1 LGYKNFD
8 FSVFGSGV
16 AGRKGVDAYIYY
28 NNFVESR
35 ENAAPG
41 TLGAWTTSNTGSD
54 IPAATI
60 VDNNNEKRMSDYLL
74 RNNSYFKLRNLQLG
88 YNLPVD
94 IIKKAGM
101 SQLRVYFQ
109 GENLFWITPKG
120 YIGSDPE
127 RTSIDRI
134 PVPTSYSFGLSA
146 SF

>member
-1 LGYKNFD
+1 
-8 FSVFGSGV
+8 
-16 AGRKGVDAYIYY
+16 
-28 NNFVESR
+28 
-35 ENAAPG
+35 
-41 TLGAWTTSNTGSD
+41 
-54 IPAATI
+54 
-60 VDNNNEKRMSDYLL
+60 MSDYLL
-74 RNNSYFKLRNLQLG
+74 RNNSYFKVRNLQLG
-88 YNLPVD
+88 YNLPAE
-94 IIKKAGM
+94 IIKKTGM

>member
-1 LGYKNFD
+1 MD
-8 FSVFGSGV
+8 S
-16 AGRKGVDAYIYY
+16 YIYS
-28 NNFVESR
+28 NNFVAPR
-35 ENAAPG
+35 DNAAPG
-41 TLGAWTTSNTGSD
+41 TLNAWTVANPGSD

-60 VDNNNEKRMSDYLL
+60 TDNNSEHRMSDYLL
-74 RNNSYFKLRNLQLG
+74 RNNSYFKVRNLQLG
-88 YNLPVD
+88 YSIPAE

-127 RTSIDRI
+127 RTDTSRI
-134 PVPTSYSFGLSA
+134 PVPTTYSFGISA